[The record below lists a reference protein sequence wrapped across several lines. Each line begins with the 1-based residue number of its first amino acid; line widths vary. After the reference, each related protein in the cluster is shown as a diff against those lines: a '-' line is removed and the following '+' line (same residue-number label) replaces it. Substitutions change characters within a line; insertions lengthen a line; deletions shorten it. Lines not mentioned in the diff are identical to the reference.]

1 MRKLFV
7 IFILAASLAAG
18 NAEAQVENG
27 CGRGLVDVPFSSTGV
42 PLLARFGFAFNP
54 GVDHHI
60 NQILIFPGLPLGMMR
75 LAFMDGHPDDE
86 DDKYCFNIQHQDL
99 SDSRIRQVSRGVDI
113 CSEDGSCSVTLE
125 KPAGD
130 FVFVLTGFQLSFRA
144 DFDHHLKEVA
154 LLEDNGQLQ
163 VTFRD
168 KHFDPSEDT
177 FIWSLQYAYVPRD
190 KFADIGVVSGSGAN
204 DRVLA
209 SMPAGPPLIRGFRFR
224 FADDDHHI
232 QQISVRP
239 NGTGT
244 AFISFRDVNGDDKFD
259 WEYRWGT
266 LASAGPPPILVP
278 DVGGDDLKTADQ
290 VLGAASLWVGQV
302 TEVIDRKCNNIGIVS
317 GQAPSPGTSVQ
328 AGSAVNLFIGKKP
341 PPPFECP

>member
-1 MRKLFV
+1 MRNLFIIS
-7 IFILAASLAAG
+7 IFAAALITT
-18 NAEAQVENG
+18 NANAQEANG
-27 CGRGLVDVPFSSTGV
+27 CVDVGKTGSGLVDVPFSPTGV
-42 PLLARFGFAFNP
+42 PLLSRFGFAFNP

-60 NQILIFPGLPLGMMR
+60 QQILIDPGLPSGMMR
-75 LAFMDGHPDDE
+75 LGFMDKNPDD
-86 DDKYCFNIQHQDL
+86 DDSYCFNISHQDI
-99 SDSRIRQVSRGVDI
+99 SDSRVRRISRNLDI
-113 CSEDGSCSVTLE
+113 CSENGSCSATLE

-130 FVFVLTGFQLSFRA
+130 FVFVLTGFQLSFRGG
-144 DFDHHLKEVA
+144 FDHHLKEVS

-168 KHFDPSEDT
+168 KHFDPPEDT

-190 KFADIGVVSGSGAN
+190 KFADIGVLSGSGAN

-209 SMPAGPPLIRGFRFR
+209 SMPAGQPVIRGFRFN
-224 FADDDHHI
+224 FSGDDHHL

-266 LASAGPPPILVP
+266 LAARRRPPIDVP
-278 DVGGDDLKTADQ
+278 P
-290 VLGAASLWVGQV
+290 
-302 TEVIDRKCNNIGIVS
+302 IG
-317 GQAPSPGTSVQ
+317 PLEPRSP
-328 AGSAVNLFIGKKP
+328 
-341 PPPFECP
+341 